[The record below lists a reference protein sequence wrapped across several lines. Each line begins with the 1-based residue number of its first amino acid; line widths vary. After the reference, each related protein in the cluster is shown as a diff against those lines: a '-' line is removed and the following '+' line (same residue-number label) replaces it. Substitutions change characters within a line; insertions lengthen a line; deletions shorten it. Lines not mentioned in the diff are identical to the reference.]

1 MKTEPDKIFAHKI
14 VNPEATRTEPDEK
27 IRENLSSS
35 GEEKGELL
43 PENVIEERS
52 SKTSYFWWRNA
63 QPYTYD

>member
-1 MKTEPDKIFAHKI
+1 M
-14 VNPEATRTEPDEK
+14 NPEATRTEPDEK